1 MELRLCS
8 GEFIS
13 PFIIGSSKG
22 VVAPGF
28 PAVCGG
34 PDGFSREARHL
45 FFIPSLLAGGRS
57 RGNAAPSLS
66 CQFLAAREFIPL
78 APEDTA
84 GTGVGTGAT
93 LFPSWKPGAIRGM
106 LSAMGNKDRRRREA
120 KKPKKKT
127 PKLAPPTR
135 GGHPIVTHTVSTPTT
150 PQKNPTNSQ

>member
-106 LSAMGNKDRRRREA
+106 LFTMGNKD
-120 KKPKKKT
+120 
-127 PKLAPPTR
+127 
-135 GGHPIVTHTVSTPTT
+135 
-150 PQKNPTNSQ
+150 